1 MKLCHSLEL
10 DSKRNI
16 TNYDESWIDSFD
28 PRPSKK
34 RKEIPFVDKVNFEA
48 KLMNIDRDSGI
59 LDYLPLNEN
68 ANEQSTCRYHL
79 TYTAEEDD
87 VSNLTILS
95 KAKLFVK
102 ENNIN
107 EDNIHQYSSVFVA
120 GLSTTPAEREL
131 VSQMTVGQDNNDFWH
146 EKPLYQAKNFGKIQV
161 RMFVK
166 IYFFIAFPKIQ
177 ALSTCNQIWD
187 REGERS

>member
-1 MKLCHSLEL
+1 MQM
-10 DSKRNI
+10 N
-16 TNYDESWIDSFD
+16 
-28 PRPSKK
+28 
-34 RKEIPFVDKVNFEA
+34 KVHA
-48 KLMNIDRDSGI
+48 DTT
-59 LDYLPLNEN
+59 LP
-68 ANEQSTCRYHL
+68 
-79 TYTAEEDD
+79 TAEEDD

-95 KAKLFVK
+95 KAKLFVT

-166 IYFFIAFPKIQ
+166 IYFYRLPKNTSIIHLQ
-177 ALSTCNQIWD
+177 SNM
-187 REGERS
+187 G